1 MVYDENYKIGE
12 KYKINMTNENIEKLY
27 EAISPLLEKQQHPLP
42 NKAMVTIKVSK
53 GSIVI
58 YVIDDK

>member
-1 MVYDENYKIGE
+1 MKRE
-12 KYKINMTNENIEKLY
+12 KNMTNENIEKLY

-58 YVIDDK
+58 YVVDDK

>member
-1 MVYDENYKIGE
+1 MMK
-12 KYKINMTNENIEKLY
+12 KNMANENIEKLY

-42 NKAMVTIKVSK
+42 NRAMVTIKISE

-58 YVIDDK
+58 YVEQQIII